1 MITARMV
8 AAGVLAAAIVIP
20 TIAPV
25 AQAQDS
31 TATATTDNAT
41 MTNAQSEVV
50 VKPINVGDKTISGK
64 LLLRKG
70 ESSRNVAI
78 RFDRR
83 NHQETVTV
91 AREAALGDDL
101 VAFEYPIP
109 TLFNLKDGEP
119 ITVGVPGQPQTFKQ
133 VFVGDTNAPDTQVP
147 APGKS
152 PGQKPD
158 GDNQPGQK
166 PGNGKP
172 GVVPQP
178 PQNPG
183 ATPKPPQRPGAG
195 NGGMMLG
202 SSGSSNLFG

>member
-1 MITARMV
+1 MSTARMV
-8 AAGVLAAAIVIP
+8 AAGFLAAAIVIP

-31 TATATTDNAT
+31 TVTTTTGNPT
-41 MTNAQSEVV
+41 MTEAQSEVV
-50 VKPINVGDKTISGK
+50 VKPINIGDKTISGK

-70 ESSRNVAI
+70 ESSRKVAI

-83 NHQETVTV
+83 NHQETITV
-91 AREAALGDDL
+91 ARETALGDDL

-109 TLFNLKDGEP
+109 TKYTLQDGEP
-119 ITVGVPGQPQTFKQ
+119 ITVGVPGQPKTFKQ

-147 APGKS
+147 APGNS
-152 PGQKPD
+152 PGQQPG
-158 GDNQPGQK
+158 GDNKPGQK
-166 PGNGKP
+166 PGNDKP
-172 GVVPQP
+172 GAVPQP

-183 ATPKPPQRPGAG
+183 ATPKPPQGPGSG

>member
-20 TIAPV
+20 NIAPV

-31 TATATTDNAT
+31 TATATTDNPT
-41 MTNAQSEVV
+41 MTKAQSEVV
-50 VKPINVGDKTISGK
+50 VKPINIGDKTISGK

-91 AREAALGDDL
+91 AREEALGDDL

-109 TLFNLKDGEP
+109 TKYKLQDGEP
-119 ITVGVPGQPQTFKQ
+119 FTVGVPGQPETFKH
-133 VFVGDTNAPDTQVP
+133 VFVGDTNAPETQVP
-147 APGKS
+147 APGNT

-158 GDNQPGQK
+158 GENKPGQK
-166 PGNGKP
+166 PGNDKP

-183 ATPKPPQRPGAG
+183 ATPKPPQRPGGG